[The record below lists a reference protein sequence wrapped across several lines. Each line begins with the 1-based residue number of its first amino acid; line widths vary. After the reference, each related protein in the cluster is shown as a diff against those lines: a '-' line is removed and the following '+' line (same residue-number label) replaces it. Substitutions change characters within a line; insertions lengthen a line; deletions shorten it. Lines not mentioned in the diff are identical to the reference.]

1 MVSIARKL
9 AKTAGA
15 ASLMITAGC
24 GPQAAESARVP
35 VAAESAGSRTAFGA
49 TSGEDTNRGAFGEVA
64 ADVCAAARV
73 STAPIDPETVQTIEP
88 DRRVPAFDVTT
99 VDCKNFKSGELVGK
113 RPFVLVFFS
122 SWCRV
127 CERKMPA
134 VRAAAAA
141 LGNQIDFIGVALDED
156 ETWEN
161 VSPFVERH
169 ALSFPI
175 VRGAAY
181 RSFSLG
187 YDPMGSIP
195 VVVVVGRDG
204 VVVDLQVGY
213 SPFDYNRLVG
223 AAALAE
229 KVRPNAVP
237 PLLPTP

>member
-1 MVSIARKL
+1 MLSIVRKL

-15 ASLMITAGC
+15 ANVMIAAGC
-24 GPQAAESARVP
+24 GSQVADSARVSANSEP
-35 VAAESAGSRTAFGA
+35 TGPNATVGAAAGQEPNREASVA
-49 TSGEDTNRGAFGEVA
+49 VA
-64 ADVCAAARV
+64 ADACAAARG
-73 STAPIDPETVQTIEP
+73 STAPVDPDSVETIQPE
-88 DRRVPAFDVTT
+88 RRVPAFDVTT
-99 VDCKNFKSGELVGK
+99 VDCRNFKSGDLVGK

-127 CERKMPA
+127 CDRKMPA

-161 VSPFVERH
+161 VPSFIERH
-169 ALSFPI
+169 GLAFPI

-187 YDPMGSIP
+187 YDPIGSIP

-229 KVRPNAVP
+229 KVRPDAVP
-237 PLLPTP
+237 LPSPAP

>member
-1 MVSIARKL
+1 VASSIVIATACGSQFAEGARAPAGSEAPGASAAL
-9 AKTAGA
+9 GTA
-15 ASLMITAGC
+15 
-24 GPQAAESARVP
+24 AAEPNREAGGTAPAIACASAL
-35 VAAESAGSRTAFGA
+35 VA
-49 TSGEDTNRGAFGEVA
+49 
-64 ADVCAAARV
+64 
-73 STAPIDPETVQTIEP
+73 TAPIDPDSVEVIQPE
-88 DRRVPAFDVTT
+88 RRVPAFDVTT
-99 VDCKNFKSGELVGK
+99 VDCRSFKSGELVGK

-134 VRAAAAA
+134 VKAAAAA

-161 VSPFVERH
+161 VPPFLERH
-169 ALSFPI
+169 GIAFPI

-204 VVVDLQVGY
+204 LVVDLQVGY

-229 KVRPNAVP
+229 KARPNA
-237 PLLPTP
+237 TPFPSPEP

>member
-1 MVSIARKL
+1 VVPEDACATAR
-9 AKTAGA
+9 A
-15 ASLMITAGC
+15 
-24 GPQAAESARVP
+24 
-35 VAAESAGSRTAFGA
+35 
-49 TSGEDTNRGAFGEVA
+49 
-64 ADVCAAARV
+64 
-73 STAPIDPETVQTIEP
+73 STAPIDPDSVETIQP

-99 VDCKNFKSGELVGK
+99 VDCRNFKSRELVGK

-134 VRAAAAA
+134 LRAAVAA

-169 ALSFPI
+169 RIAFPI

-213 SPFDYNRLVG
+213 SPFDYNRLVA

-229 KVRPNAVP
+229 KVRPNASP
-237 PLLPTP
+237 LPTPAP